1 MVCGFKVCG
10 FKVACDFTGFCCWL
24 VLCYD
29 LVVVALFNSVGYRFL
44 CPKSG
49 LLDVFYL
56 VCVAW
61 FDVDFDCCLFM
72 RVCCLRFKDLATF

>member
-1 MVCGFKVCG
+1 M
-10 FKVACDFTGFCCWL
+10 
-24 VLCYD
+24 LCYD

-61 FDVDFDCCLFM
+61 FDVGF
-72 RVCCLRFKDLATF
+72 